1 MSNKKLIF
9 GPSIFLVSIV
19 FTMGAA
25 VLNAPALLIY
35 LLIVKMLY
43 AFVVS
48 MIVEGWRKNDS
59 ALVETSETRWNVN
72 INGIPVTE
80 VSNALFN
87 LHFTN

>member
-1 MSNKKLIF
+1 MPSILNSDFQGVAESLGEKPMSLIIEKGFAMSNKKLIF

-35 LLIVKMLY
+35 LLTVKILY

-48 MIVEGWRKNDS
+48 MIVEG
-59 ALVETSETRWNVN
+59 
-72 INGIPVTE
+72 
-80 VSNALFN
+80 
-87 LHFTN
+87 